1 MYLHNARLA
10 HARSYE
16 ISRLVI
22 VEQSF
27 IITQVQQ
34 NLKSRSSKNRHYLN
48 KVTKRYVGYF

>member
-27 IITQVQQ
+27 TITQVQQ
-34 NLKSRSSKNRHYLN
+34 NLKSRSSKNLHYLN